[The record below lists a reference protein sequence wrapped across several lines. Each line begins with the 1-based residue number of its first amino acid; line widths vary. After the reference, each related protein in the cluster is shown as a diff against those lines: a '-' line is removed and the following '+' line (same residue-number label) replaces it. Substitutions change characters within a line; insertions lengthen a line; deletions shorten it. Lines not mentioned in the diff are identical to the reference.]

1 MRDLNRREEI
11 KREEYVVKKCSNKI
25 IATSILWASAILASA
40 LLDAPQF
47 LTLVLLPTLA
57 IMSVF
62 ILSKK
67 SAE

>member
-1 MRDLNRREEI
+1 M
-11 KREEYVVKKCSNKI
+11 KKCSNKI

-47 LTLVLLPTLA
+47 LTLMLLPTLA
-57 IMSVF
+57 IMSVL